1 MVKLSLK
8 DFEFHISSTTW
19 SIAQDLVT
27 EGHVHSL
34 QEVERHFWVAKVTD
48 GESTWE
54 SEVIITP
61 SKIKAYACEC
71 WSEQRRLMCPH
82 IAATLLQVRKF
93 LNQRAEQKEKEKL
106 ATPQVEAVRISVQ
119 KVLAEVPISDLQ
131 DFVKEYARRDRDFA
145 LALKTRF
152 ADLVDPGNN
161 TWRAL
166 LDSLLPRNGGEIKE
180 PDYRRLR
187 RSLADVEDR
196 LRVAEETGDQLVR
209 YRINSAILLALS
221 PVAAAA
227 TSVRKAPLTGIC
239 TEAFNR
245 LMVLLEEISLSPEL
259 RARIRSE
266 LTDAVF
272 VSAFPVEMHRS
283 ILQYLAPVISSEKT
297 FFDEFSKRFFEQ
309 TWPTEPLLLHLYLA
323 CLAYKKQP
331 AGVVK
336 ILKDMVYSS
345 SQAPHQEL
353 PPLVRNAV
361 LELYYTQYYE
371 AAAAAVQ
378 FAIEQFRLSPARKSE
393 MERLQYNIAEAMGD
407 KPRQLQFLQSAYLMH
422 GSEETLET
430 IKNVSGGDWPTVMQ
444 SLITA
449 AQHQNALDRIAQVL
463 AREGEEAV
471 LSAWLEQ
478 QSDMALILRYAAS
491 VSDPVLKKI
500 LLPLLTK
507 HLEDHFGRPAAEFV
521 RDALGVL
528 LPQQRSVLV
537 RQLIKA
543 LVLAFPQRSG
553 LEDTLEE
560 LFDMGKR
567 LKIGNFS

>member
-71 WSEQRRLMCPH
+71 WSEQRKLMCPH

-106 ATPQVEAVRISVQ
+106 ATPQMEAVRISVQ
-119 KVLAEVPISDLQ
+119 KVLAEVPVEALQ
-131 DFVKEYARRDRDFA
+131 EFVKAYARRDRDFA

-166 LDSLLPRNGGEIKE
+166 LDSLLPRNGGELKE

-187 RSLADVEDR
+187 SSLADVEDR

-209 YRINSAILLALS
+209 YRINAAILLALS

-227 TSVRKAPLTGIC
+227 TTARKAALTGIC

-245 LMVLLEEISLSPEL
+245 LMALLKEPSLSPEL
-259 RARIRSE
+259 RAHIRSE

-272 VSAFPVEMHRS
+272 SSTFPMEMHRPV
-283 ILQYLAPVISSEKT
+283 LQYLAPVISSEKA
-297 FFDEFSKRFFEQ
+297 FFDTFSKRFFEQ
-309 TWPTEPLLLHLYLA
+309 NWPPEPLLLHLYLV
-323 CLAYKKQP
+323 CLAQKKQP

-336 ILKDMVYSS
+336 VLKDIVYGAG
-345 SQAPHQEL
+345 QNMQEL

-361 LELYYTQYYE
+361 LELYYTQSYE

-407 KPRQLQFLQSAYLMH
+407 QSGQLRFLQSAYLLH
-422 GSEETLET
+422 GSSETLDT
-430 IKNVSGGDWPTVMQ
+430 IQHLSGPDWPTVMQ
-444 SLITA
+444 AIIA
-449 AQHQNALDRIAQVL
+449 EAQSQNAPDRIAQIL
-463 AREGEEAV
+463 AREGEETV
-471 LSAWLEQ
+471 LAAWLEQ
-478 QSDMALILRYAAS
+478 QSDIALILRYAAS

-500 LLPLLTK
+500 LLPLFTK

-521 RDALGVL
+521 RDALGLL
-528 LPQQRSVLV
+528 LPQQRSILV

-543 LVLAFPQRSG
+543 LVQAFPQRSG